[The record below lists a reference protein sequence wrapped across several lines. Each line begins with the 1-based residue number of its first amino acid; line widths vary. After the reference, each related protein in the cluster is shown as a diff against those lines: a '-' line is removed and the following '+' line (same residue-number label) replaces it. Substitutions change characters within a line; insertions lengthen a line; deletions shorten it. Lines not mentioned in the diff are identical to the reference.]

1 MCSHAH
7 THACTFVHRRCPR
20 MCTYGCM
27 CSNVCADF
35 HNACTGFHACT
46 QHATV
51 CICLNICVCTCR
63 GLHTCLSG
71 LCLQFSAAQKQQKH
85 LELNISQT
93 NPSLPQTCS
102 AHSPSEH
109 PTCFSGAHPLPPSV
123 QLNQACGCFP
133 QNIFQTCQPLPSP
146 APIPHIP
153 TPHNLLHPP
162 PLNTTSP
169 YTPLPLHPTSSTLI
183 TS

>member
-7 THACTFVHRRCPR
+7 VHTCTFVHRQCPH

-35 HNACTGFHACT
+35 HNACAGFHACT
-46 QHATV
+46 QHAPV
-51 CICLNICVCTCR
+51 CIFLNICVCTCT

-71 LCLQFSAAQKQQKH
+71 LCFQCSAAQKQQEH
-85 LELNISQT
+85 LDLNISQT

-109 PTCFSGAHPLPPSV
+109 HSTCFSGGHPSL
-123 QLNQACGCFP
+123 
-133 QNIFQTCQPLPSP
+133 LPSSSTRP
-146 APIPHIP
+146 EDASHKAFSKP
-153 TPHNLLHPP
+153 
-162 PLNTTSP
+162 TSP
-169 YTPLPLHPTSSTLI
+169 STHQPQYLTSLHPT
-183 TS
+183 TSYIHHSYTPPALTPHYPYIPPALHP